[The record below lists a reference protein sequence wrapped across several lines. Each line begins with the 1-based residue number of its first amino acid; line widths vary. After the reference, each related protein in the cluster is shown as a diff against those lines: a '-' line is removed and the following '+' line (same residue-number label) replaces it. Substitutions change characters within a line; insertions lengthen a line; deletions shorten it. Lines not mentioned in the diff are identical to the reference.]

1 MSYSADICNRIIKFL
16 KDDDWNYK
24 LNTEKETIALGLTIH
39 NKMKQVDIMFDLRDD
54 KYLLFFTCPLS
65 VEEGERAEMR
75 ILLNRI
81 NYNLLCGNFEMDE
94 RDGEIRFRY
103 TVDCDNCPPSQ
114 EVIRHSLYRS
124 ASTLEKYGD
133 AIIKVLMGFATGED
147 AYKDAQKD

>member
-1 MSYSADICNRIIKFL
+1 MSYSADICNRIIKCL

-24 LNTEKETIALGLTIH
+24 LNTDKETITMGLTIH
-39 NKMKQVDIMFDLRDD
+39 NKMKHVDIIIDLRDD
-54 KYLLFFTCPLS
+54 KFLLFFTCPLNTD
-65 VEEGERAEMR
+65 ENERAEMR

-81 NYNLLCGNFEMDE
+81 NYNLLCGSFEMDE

-124 ASTLEKYGD
+124 AATLEKYGD
-133 AIIKVLMGFATGED
+133 AIIKVLMGFATGDE
-147 AYKDAQKD
+147 AYAAAQKD